1 MPLEQ
6 KLAPLVEALP
16 GLGRRLNDPRIGG
29 DAPDVGQC
37 RVAVVTAGLG
47 EIDLADED
55 HVRRLE
61 HGRIL
66 QRLVFA
72 LGDRQQ
78 HDAQVLAQIVGGRT
92 NEVADILDDQEVEV
106 FQVKGLQGAAHHF
119 RFEMADGAGGD
130 LHDGGAGLAQP
141 LRVVV
146 GREVAYDHAGL
157 QLRPQLPHA
166 LADKGGLARAGG
178 GKKVQHQQAARAE
191 EAAVALGEAVVLFEN
206 CTAHFDGSVGFAF
219 SLVRVL
225 VFQLSVGVGV
235 AVGMSMRVVMLMI
248 VVVTRAVLVI
258 VLMFMTMIVIMA
270 RAVGMGVVVTVLVFM
285 LVVMSTHT
293 NRRFSGQSASAIL
306 THQSIS
312 KEASSISRPARS
324 SPLTM
329 WHPGHS
335 ANISSDWNSWV
346 HVRHQNRAGTRSLA
360 SLVPSASVPGVS
372 TSNANSSASGTT
384 PLSAPMRSRMVCTRT
399 APACCAWS
407 SAMFN
412 ALCIID
418 NSCTGSTVQG
428 IPPPSV

>member
-78 HDAQVLAQIVGGRT
+78 HDAQVLPQIVGGRT
-92 NEVADILDDQEVEV
+92 DEIADILDDQEVEV

-157 QLRPQLPHA
+157 QLRPQFPHA

-206 CTAHFDGSVGFAF
+206 RTAHFDSSVSFA
-219 SLVRVL
+219 LGL
-225 VFQLSVGVGV
+225 VGVV
-235 AVGMSMRVVMLMI
+235 VGMSMRVVML
-248 VVVTRAVLVI
+248 VVVVVPRAVLVI
-258 VLMFMTMIVIMA
+258 VLMVMPMIVIMA
-270 RAVGMGVVVTVLVFM
+270 RAVGMGMGMAVTVLVFM

-346 HVRHQNRAGTRSLA
+346 HVRHQNRAGTRSMA
-360 SLVPSASVPGVS
+360 SLEPSASVPGVS

-418 NSCTGSTVQG
+418 NSCTGSTMQG
-428 IPPPSV
+428 ISPPSV